1 MNDSKP
7 PWEVRTAD
15 SLCNVSDN
23 LHGQAQE
30 LRNSQLQVDGIRAA
44 VQTLTNSIEC
54 FTPVYDLSRG
64 IVTTLAYRQLDF
76 EIAFAR
82 EYLTRILRLDQMAS
96 TLSFSGPGFTFEVH
110 PPVELLLLSQ
120 PDPSCDRFRADQLGV
135 RSNGLVTLGGSRHDI
150 VLHFAIG
157 FDLSKTRSGLYLAG
171 RTRIEARSQGLDQ
184 LLMSS
189 IETAADA
196 RLSTELANIALPT
209 IDLQGLADTGLAL
222 KQITSRTTL
231 HTSLLGTVIALPGNP
246 PIEAHQPSPPL
257 SRLDPW
263 MHSAIRM
270 SPYLVLTLMKMEL
283 RRQLASSPVRIRIE
297 PLDGA
302 IIVDT
307 SDPSSDPNLKR
318 RLLTVRGPAW
328 CINEFN
334 DREDYGVQTVFASL
348 GIRTPV
354 PNVIEVYLDTRAEG
368 SILGNVT
375 VPKPTLMRLVDAERA
390 EPKIYD
396 DVVSIGL
403 RYRV

>member
-1 MNDSKP
+1 MNESKP
-7 PWEVRTAD
+7 SWELRTAD

-23 LHGQAQE
+23 LLGQAQE
-30 LRNSQLQVDGIRAA
+30 LRNSQLQVDGIRGA
-44 VQTLTNSIEC
+44 VQTLTSSIEC
-54 FTPVYDLSRG
+54 FTPVYDLSRQ
-64 IVTTLAYRQLDF
+64 IVSTLAYRQLDF

-96 TLSFSGPGFTFEVH
+96 TLSFSGPGFTFEIR
-110 PPVELLLLSQ
+110 PPVELLLSSQ

-135 RSNGLVTLGGSRHDI
+135 RSNGLVTWGVSRHDI

-157 FDLSKTRSGLYLAG
+157 FDLSKTPSGLYLAG
-171 RTRIEARSQGLDQ
+171 RTRIETRSQGLDQ
-184 LLMSS
+184 LLISS

-196 RLSTELANIALPT
+196 RLRSELANTALPI
-209 IDLQGLADTGLAL
+209 IDLQALAGTGLTL

-246 PIEAHQPSPPL
+246 PIEMHQPSPPL
-257 SRLDPW
+257 GRLDPW

-283 RRQLASSPVRIRIE
+283 KRQLANAPVKIE

-307 SDPSSDPNLKR
+307 SDPNPDPSLKR

-334 DREDYGVQTVFASL
+334 DREDYGLQTVLAGLGVRQPAS
-348 GIRTPV
+348 
-354 PNVIEVYLDTRAEG
+354 NVIEVYLDTRGEG
-368 SILGNVT
+368 SILGNVP

-390 EPKIYD
+390 EPKIND
-396 DVVSIGL
+396 DSISIGL
-403 RYRV
+403 RYRP